1 MSEAAE
7 QDHALDHHEVVA
19 PPSMIEEAISDMKD
33 LGSVAFR
40 TFYFTFRR
48 KPNMKHVV
56 EQMYA
61 IGNESL
67 FFMCVTMVFIGAII
81 AFQMGMQTK
90 RIIPDMTL
98 LGAMYLK
105 LLVRELAPSVGAMP
119 FATRVGAG
127 IAAQIGS
134 MVVTD
139 QTDALRMCAA
149 DPVEYLIVPRFI
161 ASVVM
166 GLIILVIGG
175 GVAYVSGMLVTQA
188 LYDVNISTFVNT
200 SQVTWGD
207 CVTGLLK
214 CVTYGG
220 VIAIVSGQRGL
231 ATFGGSEGVGIAT
244 TNAVVGSL
252 FGIILMNLFLSAIAF
267 AIFPA

>member
-1 MSEAAE
+1 MTEAAPE
-7 QDHALDHHEVVA
+7 LHFPDETPTPGPLQAALT
-19 PPSMIEEAISDMKD
+19 DMRD

-40 TFYFTFRR
+40 TLYFTFRG
-48 KPNMKHVV
+48 KPERRHVF
-56 EQMYA
+56 EQIAA
-61 IGNESL
+61 IGNDSL
-67 FFMCVTMVFIGAII
+67 FFMVVTMIFIGAII
-81 AFQMGMQTK
+81 AFQMGLQTK
-90 RIIPDMTL
+90 KIIPDMSL
-98 LGAMYLK
+98 VGAMYLK

-119 FATRVGAG
+119 LATRVGAG

-161 ASVVM
+161 ACIVGGMSI
-166 GLIILVIGG
+166 LIIG
-175 GVAYVSGMLVTQA
+175 GVVAYFSGMFVTHM
-188 LYDVNISTFVNT
+188 LYDVNYQTFVNF

-207 CVTGLLK
+207 CATGLLK
-214 CVTYGG
+214 CFTYGG

-244 TNAVVGSL
+244 TEAVVGSL
-252 FGIILMNLFLSAIAF
+252 FGIIVMNLVLSAF
-267 AIFPA
+267 AYVALPA